1 MKNPVLVGVGSNIEP
16 ERHIEQALAALVARF
31 GPLRVSPAYRSV
43 PVGFEGEDFI
53 NLVLELHSDM
63 TPPELVDALHEIE
76 ADCGRRR
83 DGIRFA
89 PRALDLD
96 LLMVGQTATEP
107 GSQPSLP
114 RDEILRYAFVLR
126 PLAELAPDL
135 HHPVV
140 RETMRDLWLR
150 HRESID
156 QGDLRPVS
164 LNLPAGVTH

>member
-16 ERHIEQALAALVARF
+16 ERHIEQALIALVERF
-31 GPLRVSPAYRSV
+31 GPLRASPAYRSV

-53 NLVLELHSDM
+53 NLVLELHSELA
-63 TPPELVDALHEIE
+63 PPELVDALHEIE
-76 ADCGRRR
+76 ANCGRRR
-83 DGIRFA
+83 DGVRFA
-89 PRALDLD
+89 PRVLDLD
-96 LLMVGQTATEP
+96 LLMVGQMITEP

-135 HHPVV
+135 WHPVA

-150 HRESID
+150 HRASID
-156 QGDLRPVS
+156 QGDLRPVT
-164 LNLPAGVTH
+164 LNWPAGVTD